1 MTPEQL
7 ELSRMFLNHIN
18 PKRDISCVVDR
29 VIKKDKYDVAVVI
42 PCYNV
47 ENYVEK
53 AIRSV
58 LEQDTTRN
66 IQIIAVDDGST
77 DSTGN
82 ILDGYGDNENVIIVH
97 QENRGLSGA
106 RNTGLMYV
114 DAKYIFFLDS
124 DDYILPDCLERLIE
138 IAEEKHADIVG
149 GGILRFDLDDD
160 EPDYSGFTGKIQE
173 LSSETAE
180 GFMWGKIFRSELFDN
195 VAFPESYWFEDGI
208 YAYLIAPRFKKSCIL
223 DYPAYMYRRNYN
235 GISATSQ
242 GKPKSIDAYWLR
254 EIFLLD
260 MEKLGIECDQ
270 HMYEMH
276 LSEMALTYV
285 RTNDLDINVKT
296 AIFYLTM
303 EWIKPLHERFTST
316 NKFHSVLEKGIELE
330 NFQTYCD
337 GCAIIWN
344 NKLNGGE

>member
-1 MTPEQL
+1 MTQEQL
-7 ELSRMFLNHIN
+7 ELSRMFLNHMN

-29 VIKKDKYDVAVVI
+29 VIKRDKYDVAVVI

-58 LEQDTTRN
+58 LEQETTRN

-77 DSTGN
+77 DSTGS
-82 ILDGYGDNENVIIVH
+82 ILDGYADNDDVIIVH

-106 RNTGLMYV
+106 RNTGLLYA
-114 DAKYIFFLDS
+114 DAKYLFFLDS
-124 DDYILPDCLERLIE
+124 DDYILPDCIDRLYYA
-138 IAEEKHADIVG
+138 AEEKKAYIVD
-149 GGILRFDLDDD
+149 GGILRFDKDD
-160 EPDYSGFTGKIQE
+160 EEPNYWGSSARLEETTSDRVGGFICGK
-173 LSSETAE
+173 LFRAET
-180 GFMWGKIFRSELFDN
+180 FDN
-195 VAFPESYWFEDGI
+195 VLYPESYWYEDGI
-208 YAYLIAPRFKKSCIL
+208 YAYLLAPRYKKACIL
-223 DYPAYMYRRNYN
+223 DYPVYMYRRNYN
-235 GISATSQ
+235 GISAMSQ
-242 GKPKSIDAYWLR
+242 GKPKAIDAYWLR
-254 EIFLLD
+254 EIFLQD

-276 LSEMALTYV
+276 LSEIALTYV
-285 RTNDLDINVKT
+285 RTYDLDVNVKT
-296 AIFYLTM
+296 AIFYLTLQ
-303 EWIKPLHERFTST
+303 WIKPLHERFTST
-316 NKFHSVLEKGIELE
+316 NKFHSVLEKSIELE